1 MQSWNLETLLVQ
13 ITGQILDEGGREEG
27 GSRLEVHLY
36 LSHNM
41 SHGYKRTI
49 IAVVSIDSL
58 MLF

>member
-41 SHGYKRTI
+41 SLI
-49 IAVVSIDSL
+49 QEDNNCSCIN
-58 MLF
+58 